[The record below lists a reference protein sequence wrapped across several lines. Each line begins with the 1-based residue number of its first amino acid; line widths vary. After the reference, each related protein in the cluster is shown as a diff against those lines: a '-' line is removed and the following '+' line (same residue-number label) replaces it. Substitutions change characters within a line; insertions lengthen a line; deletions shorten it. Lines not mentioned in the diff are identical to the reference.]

1 MLSASVI
8 ARLPLAMLSLAL
20 LVHAERLTGSFAL
33 AGLVSGGYTVG
44 LGVGGPFLGR
54 LVDPRGQLVVLLA
67 TAFASSVLLAALAL
81 LPASA
86 PGLVLV
92 ALAAGTG
99 LTMPVSGCVR
109 TLLPEVLPGAEALP
123 AGEDR
128 AEAR

>member
-1 MLSASVI
+1 
-8 ARLPLAMLSLAL
+8 MLSLAL
-20 LVHAERLTGSFAL
+20 LVHAEHLTGSFAL